1 MQGLL
6 ALTFSDDADY
16 DRVREDDRISLT
28 GLDGLAPGKRVKCTV
43 HHSDGTTETLS
54 LNHSF
59 GESQLKWF
67 RAGST
72 LNLYQE
78 ENRR

>member
-1 MQGLL
+1 M
-6 ALTFSDDADY
+6 
-16 DRVREDDRISLT
+16 
-28 GLDGLAPGKRVKCTV
+28 KCTV